1 VCISHTATVRTIT
14 ASAAAGSYIGLA
26 RTNTG
31 EKGERMDA
39 IFVIDFVSVLAA
51 SVCAG
56 FIAYGCWLCLA
67 EKMESVPPAGELP
80 GGVARKPLLP

>member
-1 VCISHTATVRTIT
+1 
-14 ASAAAGSYIGLA
+14 
-26 RTNTG
+26 
-31 EKGERMDA
+31 MDA
-39 IFVIDFVSVLAA
+39 IFVIDFISVLAA

-67 EKMESVPPAGELP
+67 EKMESVPPAEELP